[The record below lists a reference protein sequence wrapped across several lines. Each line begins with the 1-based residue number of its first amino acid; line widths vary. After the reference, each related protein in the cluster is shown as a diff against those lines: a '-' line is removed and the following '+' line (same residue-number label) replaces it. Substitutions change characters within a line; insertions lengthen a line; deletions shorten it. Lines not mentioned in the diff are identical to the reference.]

1 MRGSF
6 FFPEYSVSAVFTCAR
21 IGDVILGDGPVKV
34 ITPLVGS
41 TEAALL
47 QELTAAQTSA
57 ADLIEWRT
65 DYFETATQA
74 GLTSA
79 AMTLRSHAVKP
90 ILLTLRT
97 ANEGGEL
104 TITDEDYGEL
114 TRYFAASG
122 FADAIDL
129 EVKRGAAASVAAAHD
144 AGLPVV
150 MSYHN
155 FQKTP
160 SARTLTGLFDEMA
173 AAGGDVLKIA
183 VMPQTAED
191 VLRLMTASLKARE
204 KHQKPV
210 IAISMGALGR
220 ITRAAGALFGSAA
233 TFASLDTGSA
243 PGQIDVAEMKHL
255 LTLFAP
261 R

>member
-1 MRGSF
+1 M
-6 FFPEYSVSAVFTCAR
+6 SVAVSCAR
-21 IGDVILGDGPVKV
+21 IADVILGDGPVKV
-34 ITPLVGS
+34 ITPLVGR
-41 TEAALL
+41 TEAELL
-47 QELTAAQTSA
+47 KELTAVQTSE
-57 ADLIEWRT
+57 ADLIEWRA

-79 AMTLRSHAVKP
+79 AMALRSHTVKP
-90 ILLTLRT
+90 ILFTLRT
-97 ANEGGEL
+97 AREGGEL
-104 TITDEDYGEL
+104 SITDEDYGEL

-129 EVKRGAAASVAAAHD
+129 EVRRGAAASVIAAHE

-155 FQKTP
+155 FEKTP
-160 SARTLTGLFDEMA
+160 STRTLAGLFDEMA
-173 AAGGDVLKIA
+173 VAGGDILKVA

-204 KHQKPV
+204 KH

-220 ITRAAGALFGSAA
+220 ITRAAGARFGSAA
-233 TFASLDTGSA
+233 TFASLDAGSA

-255 LTLFAP
+255 LAIFAP
-261 R
+261 Q

>member
-1 MRGSF
+1 M
-6 FFPEYSVSAVFTCAR
+6 SVAVSCAR
-21 IGDVILGDGPVKV
+21 IADVILGDGPVKV
-34 ITPLVGS
+34 ITPLVGR
-41 TEAALL
+41 TEAELL
-47 QELTAAQTSA
+47 KELTAAQTSE
-57 ADLIEWRT
+57 ADLIEWRA

-79 AMTLRSHAVKP
+79 AMALRSHTVKP

-97 ANEGGEL
+97 AREGGEL
-104 TITDEDYGEL
+104 SITDEDYGEL

-129 EVKRGAAASVAAAHD
+129 EVRRGAAASVIAAHE

-155 FQKTP
+155 FEKTP
-160 SARTLTGLFDEMA
+160 STRTLAGLFDEMA
-173 AAGGDVLKIA
+173 AAGGDILKIA

-204 KHQKPV
+204 KHKKPV

-233 TFASLDTGSA
+233 TFASLDAGSA

-255 LTLFAP
+255 LAIFAP
-261 R
+261 Q